1 MNQPYYIKYWLVS
14 RKEKDMSI
22 RDLNLA
28 NSTLEVKASGNIQD
42 FLQDLKLPQGKSI
55 AELLYENTEPNGTE
69 KKDS

>member
-22 RDLNLA
+22 QDLNLA
-28 NSTLEVKASGNIQD
+28 NSVLQVKTSGNIQD
-42 FLQDLKLPQGKSI
+42 FLNDLNLPQGKSI
-55 AELLYENTEPNGTE
+55 AELLQNNTEPNGTE